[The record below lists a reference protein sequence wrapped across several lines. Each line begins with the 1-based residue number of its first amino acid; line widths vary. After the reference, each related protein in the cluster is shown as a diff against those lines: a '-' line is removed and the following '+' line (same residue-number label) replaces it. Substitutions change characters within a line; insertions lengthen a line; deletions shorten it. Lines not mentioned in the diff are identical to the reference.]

1 MPGGLARAAA
11 GDDDSYDAPDETT
24 RVGRPRDPRVDAA
37 VREATIA
44 LLVED
49 GYQATSI
56 QAIARRAGVSAPSIY
71 RRWSSKAELI
81 EEAVFPTG
89 QLVEPGLTGD
99 IGSDLETYCRGIVER
114 LADPAVRAAIPGL
127 LTEYQTHPEL
137 FQRLVRRSLAPMR
150 QVFAQFVEDTG
161 RQPAADPAALFDV
174 MIGALF
180 VRAISTG
187 PAGADAFAR
196 EVARI
201 ISAALDAQPAAKRR
215 RG

>member
-1 MPGGLARAAA
+1 MPGALA
-11 GDDDSYDAPDETT
+11 DDSPYDEHSDDAA

-37 VREATIA
+37 VRKATLS

-81 EEAVFPTG
+81 EEVVFPTG

-99 IGSDLETYCRGIVER
+99 IGSDLETYCRGIIEH

-127 LTEYQTHPEL
+127 LTEYQTDPEL
-137 FQRLVRRSLAPMR
+137 WHRLVLRSVTPMR
-150 QVFAQFVEDTG
+150 QAFAGFVEETG
-161 RQPAADPAALFDV
+161 REPVADVTALFDV
-174 MIGALF
+174 MVGALF
-180 VRAISTG
+180 VRAVSNG
-187 PAGADAFAR
+187 AAGAAKFAR
-196 EVARI
+196 EVARVV
-201 ISAALDAQPAAKRR
+201 SAALVEPGART
-215 RG
+215 